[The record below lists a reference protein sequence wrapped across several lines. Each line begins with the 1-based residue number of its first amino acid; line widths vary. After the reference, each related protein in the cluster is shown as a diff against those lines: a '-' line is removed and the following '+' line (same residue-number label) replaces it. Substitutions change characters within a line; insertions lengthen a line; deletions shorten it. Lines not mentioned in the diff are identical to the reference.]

1 MDVSQAA
8 SLSSEDSV
16 ITVVLADD
24 DRVFSAALQ
33 EVIVTAPQLRLVG
46 LAGDATEA
54 VALAERHRPN
64 VAVLD
69 VRMPGGGVEA
79 AREMRRCSPATSIIA
94 LSAYEDRDNVASMVG
109 AGAQAY
115 LVKGRV
121 TSDDVVRAIRQ
132 AAGRACAAV
141 SGSSG
146 SLARDVRKGA
156 MRLRVVGAT
165 SSQGK
170 RGSGRRLPPFADGN
184 LLQLDD
190 TRRSGM
196 TGRSGWSSL
205 SR

>member
-1 MDVSQAA
+1 MDVSQAL

-54 VALAERHRPN
+54 VALAERHRPD

-79 AREMRRCSPATSIIA
+79 AREMRRCSPTTSIIA

-132 AAGRACAAV
+132 AAGR
-141 SGSSG
+141 G
-146 SLARDVRKGA
+146 
-156 MRLRVVGAT
+156 
-165 SSQGK
+165 
-170 RGSGRRLPPFADGN
+170 
-184 LLQLDD
+184 
-190 TRRSGM
+190 
-196 TGRSGWSSL
+196 
-205 SR
+205 

>member
-1 MDVSQAA
+1 MEVSHSA
-8 SLSSEDSV
+8 SISSRDSV
-16 ITVVLADD
+16 ITVVVADD
-24 DRVFSAALQ
+24 DRTFRAALQ

-54 VALAERHRPN
+54 VALAERHRPD
-64 VAVLD
+64 VVVLD

-132 AAGRACAAV
+132 AAGR
-141 SGSSG
+141 G
-146 SLARDVRKGA
+146 
-156 MRLRVVGAT
+156 
-165 SSQGK
+165 
-170 RGSGRRLPPFADGN
+170 
-184 LLQLDD
+184 
-190 TRRSGM
+190 
-196 TGRSGWSSL
+196 
-205 SR
+205 

>member
-1 MDVSQAA
+1 MDVSHSA
-8 SLSSEDSV
+8 SISSRDSV
-16 ITVVLADD
+16 ITVVVADD
-24 DRVFSAALQ
+24 DRTFRAALQ

-54 VALAERHRPN
+54 VALAERHRPD
-64 VAVLD
+64 VVVLD

-132 AAGRACAAV
+132 AAGR
-141 SGSSG
+141 G
-146 SLARDVRKGA
+146 
-156 MRLRVVGAT
+156 
-165 SSQGK
+165 
-170 RGSGRRLPPFADGN
+170 
-184 LLQLDD
+184 
-190 TRRSGM
+190 
-196 TGRSGWSSL
+196 
-205 SR
+205 

>member
-1 MDVSQAA
+1 MDASQAA

-16 ITVVLADD
+16 IITVVLADD
-24 DRVFSAALQ
+24 DRTFSAALQ

-54 VALAERHRPN
+54 VALAERHQPD

-69 VRMPGGGVEA
+69 VRMPGGGVAA
-79 AREMRRCSPATSIIA
+79 AREMRRRSPATSIIA

-132 AAGRACAAV
+132 AAGRA
-141 SGSSG
+141 
-146 SLARDVRKGA
+146 
-156 MRLRVVGAT
+156 
-165 SSQGK
+165 
-170 RGSGRRLPPFADGN
+170 
-184 LLQLDD
+184 
-190 TRRSGM
+190 
-196 TGRSGWSSL
+196 
-205 SR
+205 

>member
-1 MDVSQAA
+1 MDASQAA
-8 SLSSEDSV
+8 SLSSGDSV
-16 ITVVLADD
+16 ITVVVADD
-24 DRVFSAALQ
+24 DRIFSAALQ

-54 VALAERHRPN
+54 VALAKLHRPD

-79 AREMRRCSPATSIIA
+79 ARQMRRWSPATSIIA

-132 AAGRACAAV
+132 AAGRA
-141 SGSSG
+141 
-146 SLARDVRKGA
+146 
-156 MRLRVVGAT
+156 
-165 SSQGK
+165 
-170 RGSGRRLPPFADGN
+170 
-184 LLQLDD
+184 
-190 TRRSGM
+190 
-196 TGRSGWSSL
+196 
-205 SR
+205 